1 MFKKLRLHI
10 YIRSKTH
17 KLKNFIR
24 KELKI
29 YVSFYK
35 TYFEIYK
42 YTKPSV
48 TEAQANALAQ
58 GIITNGSIFKKVPLS
73 IKAIQVVATDT
84 TDFDIL

>member
-1 MFKKLRLHI
+1 MSVSTKLILKFGI
-10 YIRSKTH
+10 TGDKT
-17 KLKNFIR
+17 
-24 KELKI
+24 
-29 YVSFYK
+29 S
-35 TYFEIYK
+35 TMSYK
-42 YTKPSV
+42 YAKPSV